1 MNSVLGDTTS
11 NLGPLIISIAPV
23 DSQLIQKGN
32 HIMTKIKDTTTATA
46 TDKTAEF
53 ASEVKSKASTAA
65 QKGKEM
71 AAKGYEFQKGNVEAI
86 VESGKIAFNGV
97 KDMGQTNIE
106 FMKSNMDEMQSAV
119 KELSTVKSP
128 TDMMKLQGEYSKKGM
143 EIAVDQAS
151 KNTEAMIKLM
161 GDMFQPISA
170 RMTAATGMVKN
181 AA

>member
-11 NLGPLIISIAPV
+11 TLGPLIIAIAPV
-23 DSQLIQKGN
+23 DDQLITKGN
-32 HIMTKIKDTTTATA
+32 DIMTKIKDTVA
-46 TDKTAEF
+46 DKTADF
-53 ASEVKSKASTAA
+53 SANANSKAEAA
-65 QKGKEM
+65 VNKGKEI
-71 AAKGYEFQKGNVEAI
+71 ATKGYEFQKGNVEAI
-86 VESGKIAFNGV
+86 VASGKIGFTGA
-97 KDMGQTNIE
+97 KDMGKTNIE
-106 FMKSNMDEMQSAV
+106 YMKSNMSEMQSAV

-181 AA
+181 AV